1 MFLALDKLVETHIF
15 GSAGGA
21 GISTHIRGKL
31 NLLLWYARWQC
42 HEHLMTSCIGGVVL
56 NVCIRETE
64 MVVIMTG
71 ASQDKGMDSIG
82 TASGV
87 SQDRSFSNSVSQ
99 DTGMGGGIEC
109 LSVTGQELQQ
119 QCFTGH

>member
-1 MFLALDKLVETHIF
+1 M
-15 GSAGGA
+15 
-21 GISTHIRGKL
+21 
-31 NLLLWYARWQC
+31 
-42 HEHLMTSCIGGVVL
+42 L

-71 ASQDKGMDSIG
+71 ASQDKGMDSIC

-87 SQDRSFSNSVSQ
+87 SQDRSFRNSVSQ
-99 DTGMGGGIEC
+99 DTGMGGGTEC

>member
-1 MFLALDKLVETHIF
+1 
-15 GSAGGA
+15 
-21 GISTHIRGKL
+21 
-31 NLLLWYARWQC
+31 
-42 HEHLMTSCIGGVVL
+42 MTSRIGGVAL

-82 TASGV
+82 AASGV

-99 DTGMGGGIEC
+99 DTGMGGGTEC
-109 LSVTGQELQQ
+109 LSDTGQELQQ